1 MQDYGKLQGEDFQMI
16 KIDYHG
22 YLNNQAVW
30 AKNLTKLAEKEK
42 NEKSRKLAKLAKGAL
57 VRAKSV
63 RHITIHDAHTK
74 H

>member
-1 MQDYGKLQGEDFQMI
+1 MI
-16 KIDYHG
+16 RIDYNG
-22 YLNNQAVW
+22 YLNNQAIW
-30 AKNLTKLAEKEK
+30 AKNLSKLAKRAK
-42 NEKSRKLAKLAKGAL
+42 SEKSRKLAKLAKGAL